1 MRYYNKFKKGGKNM
15 KKYLILGIILILA
28 FSSYVSAIP
37 INNEKEST
45 INIQTT
51 DFTHTVFVEEG
62 TATWC
67 TNCPYVAEA
76 LYSIYQSGDYP
87 FYFVALVQDMNSL
100 AKDRMKDYILN
111 LFKVYVFPTVYFDGG
126 DKNMVGRGN
135 TVEETEDAYRQI
147 IEEVGAREVTRPITL
162 ETQVTWLGDA
172 QITVNVDVTNDGNFF
187 YFGKIRSYI
196 TEIESRWINFDGN
209 PYHFGFL
216 DFAIDKPILL
226 FPGQT
231 KEFSVTWDGTEIHG
245 NQTFGDITEDN
256 IMVISTIS
264 HWIPNHRIGYESDE
278 YTQHYLAH
286 YVDQAT
292 SAIPS

>member
-1 MRYYNKFKKGGKNM
+1 M
-15 KKYLILGIILILA
+15 KKYMILGIVLILA

-67 TNCPYVAEA
+67 DNCPYVAEA

-87 FYFVALVQDMNSL
+87 FYYVALVQDMNSL
-100 AKDRMKDYILN
+100 AKDRMKDYVLN
-111 LFKVYVFPTVYFDGG
+111 LFKVYAFPTVYFDGG
-126 DKNMVGRGN
+126 DINMVGRGS

-231 KEFSVTWDGTEIHG
+231 KEFSVTWDGTETHG

-264 HWIPNHRIGYESDE
+264 HWFPRHRIGYESDE

-292 SAIPS
+292 SATPS

>member
-1 MRYYNKFKKGGKNM
+1 M
-15 KKYLILGIILILA
+15 KKYLILGIIFILA

-67 TNCPYVAEA
+67 NNCPYAAEA

-87 FYFVALVQDMNSL
+87 FYYVALVQDMNSL

-111 LFKVYVFPTVYFDGG
+111 LFKAYAFPTVYFDGG
-126 DKNMVGRGN
+126 DINMVGRGS

-147 IEEVGAREVTRPITL
+147 IEEVGARDVTRPITL

-231 KEFSVTWDGTEIHG
+231 KEFSVTWDGTETHG
-245 NQTFGDITEDN
+245 NQTFSDITEDN
-256 IMVISTIS
+256 IMIISTIS
-264 HWIPNHRIGYESDE
+264 HWIPHHRIGYESDE

-286 YVDQAT
+286 YVDQAI
-292 SAIPS
+292 SATPS

>member
-1 MRYYNKFKKGGKNM
+1 M
-15 KKYLILGIILILA
+15 K
-28 FSSYVSAIP
+28 
-37 INNEKEST
+37 
-45 INIQTT
+45 
-51 DFTHTVFVEEG
+51 
-62 TATWC
+62 
-67 TNCPYVAEA
+67 
-76 LYSIYQSGDYP
+76 
-87 FYFVALVQDMNSL
+87 
-100 AKDRMKDYILN
+100 
-111 LFKVYVFPTVYFDGG
+111 FKVYVFPTVYFDGG

-292 SAIPS
+292 SATPS